1 MNKRFRNELARIPKD
16 EFRLHD
22 EELRVMRIACEY
34 VRDAGLVPDKTLD
47 HDVWSAM
54 VSSYRKTL
62 IAVWAAGRNGG
73 WVEEQHI
80 PNLYYGG
87 LLYMSRDL
95 SRIPDFTLGDAQLLH
110 DTTRKLGRM
119 LEAKGGST

>member
-1 MNKRFRNELARIPKD
+1 VNRRFGNELARTPQD

-22 EELRVMRIACEY
+22 EELRVLRIACEY
-34 VRDAGLVPDKTLD
+34 VRDSGLAPDKTLD

-73 WVEEQHI
+73 WIEDTHLA
-80 PNLYYGG
+80 NLYYGG
-87 LLYMSRDL
+87 LLYLSRDL
-95 SRIPDFTLGDAQLLH
+95 SRLPTFTIHDAQLLH

-119 LEAKGGST
+119 MEAKGAA